1 MSTSTKGGLSNLPV
15 SYFGQSTEEQTKIE
29 ELQRIQKELTDALQ
43 NRRQMF
49 DPVLLAMAQ
58 GFLSPTKT
66 GSFGEALSNVAA
78 QVGPAQ
84 TAADKERLERL
95 AMQRELAATDL
106 ALTQAAEMD
115 KRILPKL
122 GLGPAPAAPSGAPAA
137 AAGAPATEPATPST
151 AAPATAA
158 PKTDAVPPSAQK
170 SGMHALTDQDLV
182 LMSRNPRFAATAEF
196 IRNLRKDELQDLVFV
211 DGVLVRKSNQQK
223 LADFRQQKPD
233 IFPTVLGPARMT
245 AQQFEEYEEARKQG
259 SPAAEKYL
267 KDRGIVSEASLEEQK
282 AAAGERAKGTAKAET
297 ERTQE
302 AIGLGDVTGR
312 LAQYRLLSTIAS
324 GKDASQI
331 FGIVNRPGVAESIL
345 RLVNDGVRTNATTI
359 QAGSLIDAMRTIGLD
374 QSTINKYEL
383 ALSTMANIQ
392 LQQAKLAQG
401 QGSVSNFERELF
413 ALASISPM
421 DNPATIQRKV
431 QMLQAR
437 AEFDRDVA
445 RRLRQSKQT
454 IDDFKD
460 SDQYNSMVDSYLGRI
475 QQIANSLDLQVP
487 SRTGRTAAG
496 PSTGATSASQDIR
509 NRLGIK

>member
-122 GLGPAPAAPSGAPAA
+122 GLGPAPAAPSGAPA
-137 AAGAPATEPATPST
+137 TEPAATPST
-151 AAPATAA
+151 AAPPTAA
-158 PKTDAVPPSAQK
+158 PKTEAVPPSAQK

-259 SPAAEKYL
+259 SPAAKKYL
-267 KDRGIVSEASLEEQK
+267 EDRGIVSEASLEEQK
-282 AAAGERAKGTAKAET
+282 AAAVESAKGKAKAET

-331 FGIVNRPGVAESIL
+331 FGIVNRPDVASSIL

-475 QQIANSLDLQVP
+475 QQIASSLDLQVP

-509 NRLGIK
+509 NRLGVK

>member
-122 GLGPAPAAPSGAPAA
+122 GLGPAPAA

-223 LADFRQQKPD
+223 LADFRQQRPD

-259 SPAAEKYL
+259 SPAAKKYL
-267 KDRGIVSEASLEEQK
+267 EDRGIVSEASLEEQK
-282 AAAGERAKGTAKAET
+282 AAAVESAKGKAKAET

-331 FGIVNRPGVAESIL
+331 FGIVNRPDVASSIL

-475 QQIANSLDLQVP
+475 QQIASSLDLQVP
-487 SRTGRTAAG
+487 SRTARTAAG

-509 NRLGIK
+509 NRLGVK

>member
-1 MSTSTKGGLSNLPV
+1 MSTSTKGGLGSLPV
-15 SYFGQSTEEQTKIE
+15 SYFSQSTEEQTKIE

-58 GFLSPTKT
+58 GFLAPTKT
-66 GSFGEALSNVAA
+66 GSFGESISNVAA

-84 TAADKERLERL
+84 AAADKERLERL
-95 AMQRELAATDL
+95 AMQRELASTDL

-122 GLGPAPAAPSGAPAA
+122 GLGPTPAGAPAAPGAALTP
-137 AAGAPATEPATPST
+137 TEPPS
-151 AAPATAA
+151 AA
-158 PKTDAVPPSAQK
+158 PKTEATPPSAQK

-182 LMSRNPRFAATAEF
+182 LMSRNPRYSQTAEF
-196 IRNLRKDELQDLVFV
+196 IRKLREDERQNLAFA
-211 DGVLVRKSNQQK
+211 DGVLVNKSTGQEI
-223 LADFRQQKPD
+223 ADFRQERPD
-233 IFPTVLGPARMT
+233 VFPTLAGPARMT
-245 AQQFEEYEEARKQG
+245 ARQFKEYEKTREEKGNEAAK
-259 SPAAEKYL
+259 EWL
-267 KDRGIVSEASLEEQK
+267 KTRGIESEASIEEQK
-282 AAAGERAKGTAKAET
+282 AAAKTRAEATAKAET

-312 LAQYRLLSTIAS
+312 MAQYRLLSTIAS

-331 FGIVNRPGVAESIL
+331 FGIVNRPDVGSAIL

-359 QAGSLIDAMRTIGLD
+359 QAGSLIDAMRNVGLD

-445 RRLRQSKQT
+445 RRLRKSKMS
-454 IDDFKD
+454 IDEFKD
-460 SDQYNSMVDSYLGRI
+460 AEGGEYEKMVDNYLNRI
-475 QQIANSLDLQVP
+475 QQIANSLNIQP
-487 SRTGRTAAG
+487 SSSSTRTSKTSPA
-496 PSTGATSASQDIR
+496 ATSASQDIR

>member
-122 GLGPAPAAPSGAPAA
+122 GLGPAPAAPSGAPA
-137 AAGAPATEPATPST
+137 GAPATEPAATPST
-151 AAPATAA
+151 AAPPTAA
-158 PKTDAVPPSAQK
+158 PKTEAVPPSAQK

-211 DGVLVRKSNQQK
+211 DGVLVSKSTQRK

-245 AQQFEEYEEARKQG
+245 AQQFEEYEEARNK
-259 SPAAEKYL
+259 SSDAAKKYL
-267 KDRGIVSEASLEEQK
+267 QDRGIVSETSLEEQK
-282 AAAGERAKGTAKAET
+282 AAAVESAKGKAKAET

-331 FGIVNRPGVAESIL
+331 FGIVNRPDVASSIL

-445 RRLRQSKQT
+445 RRLRKSKMS
-454 IDDFKD
+454 IDEFKD
-460 SDQYNSMVDSYLGRI
+460 AEGGEYEKMVDNYLGRI
-475 QQIANSLDLQVP
+475 RQIASSLDLQVP
-487 SRTGRTAAG
+487 SRTGTAAG

-509 NRLGIK
+509 NRLGVK

>member
-1 MSTSTKGGLSNLPV
+1 LPV

-122 GLGPAPAAPSGAPAA
+122 GLGPAPAAPSGT
-137 AAGAPATEPATPST
+137 PATEPAATPST
-151 AAPATAA
+151 AAPPTAA
-158 PKTDAVPPSAQK
+158 PKTEAVPPSAQK

-196 IRNLRKDELQDLVFV
+196 IRKLREDERQDLVFV

-267 KDRGIVSEASLEEQK
+267 KDRGIVSEASLEEKK
-282 AAAGERAKGTAKAET
+282 AAAIESAKGTAKAET

-331 FGIVNRPGVAESIL
+331 FGIVNRPDVASSIL

-475 QQIANSLDLQVP
+475 QQIASSLDLQVP
-487 SRTGRTAAG
+487 SRTRTAAG

-509 NRLGIK
+509 NRLGVK

>member
-122 GLGPAPAAPSGAPAA
+122 GLGPAPAAPSGAPA
-137 AAGAPATEPATPST
+137 TEPAATPST
-151 AAPATAA
+151 AAPPTAA
-158 PKTDAVPPSAQK
+158 PKTEAVPPSAQK

-182 LMSRNPRFAATAEF
+182 LMSRNPRYAQTAEF
-196 IRNLRKDELQDLVFV
+196 IRKLREDERQNLAFA
-211 DGVLVRKSNQQK
+211 DGVLVNKSTGQEI
-223 LADFRQQKPD
+223 ADFRQERPD
-233 IFPTVLGPARMT
+233 VFPTLAGNARMT
-245 AQQFEEYEEARKQG
+245 ARQFKEYEKTREEKGNEAAK
-259 SPAAEKYL
+259 EWL
-267 KDRGIVSEASLEEQK
+267 KTRGIESEVSIEEKK
-282 AAAGERAKGTAKAET
+282 AAAKTRAEATAKAET

-331 FGIVNRPGVAESIL
+331 FGIVNRPDVASSIL

-475 QQIANSLDLQVP
+475 QQIASSLDLQVP
-487 SRTGRTAAG
+487 SRTRTAAG

-509 NRLGIK
+509 NRLGVK

>member
-58 GFLSPTKT
+58 GFLAPTKT
-66 GSFGEALSNVAA
+66 GSFGESISNVAA

-84 TAADKERLERL
+84 ATADKERLERL
-95 AMQRELAATDL
+95 AMQRELASTDL

-122 GLGPAPAAPSGAPAA
+122 GLGPAPAGAPAA
-137 AAGAPATEPATPST
+137 APGAPTPTEP
-151 AAPATAA
+151 AA
-158 PKTDAVPPSAQK
+158 PKTEATPPSAQK

-182 LMSRNPRFAATAEF
+182 LMSRNPRYAQTAEL
-196 IRNLRKDELQDLVFV
+196 IRKLREDERQNLAFA
-211 DGVLVRKSNQQK
+211 DGVLVNKSTGQQI
-223 LADFRQQKPD
+223 ADFRQERPD
-233 IFPTVLGPARMT
+233 VFPTLAGPARMT
-245 AQQFEEYEEARKQG
+245 ARQFKEYEKTREEKGNEAAK
-259 SPAAEKYL
+259 EWL
-267 KDRGIVSEASLEEQK
+267 KTRGIESEASIEEQK
-282 AAAGERAKGTAKAET
+282 AAAKTRAEATAKAET

-331 FGIVNRPGVAESIL
+331 FGIVNRPDVASSIL

-475 QQIANSLDLQVP
+475 QQIASSLDLKVP
-487 SRTGRTAAG
+487 SRTGRTTAG

>member
-122 GLGPAPAAPSGAPAA
+122 GLGPAPAAV
-137 AAGAPATEPATPST
+137 AGAPATEPATPST
-151 AAPATAA
+151 AAPPTAA

-259 SPAAEKYL
+259 SPAAKKYL
-267 KDRGIVSEASLEEQK
+267 EDRGIVSEASLEEQK

-331 FGIVNRPGVAESIL
+331 FGIVNRPDVASSIL

-475 QQIANSLDLQVP
+475 QQIASSLDLQVP
-487 SRTGRTAAG
+487 SRTARTAAG

-509 NRLGIK
+509 NRLGVK

>member
-122 GLGPAPAAPSGAPAA
+122 GLGPAPAAPSGAPA
-137 AAGAPATEPATPST
+137 TEPAATPST
-151 AAPATAA
+151 AAPPTAA

-282 AAAGERAKGTAKAET
+282 AAAVESAKGKAKAET

-331 FGIVNRPGVAESIL
+331 FGIVNRPDVASSIL

-475 QQIANSLDLQVP
+475 QQIASSLDLQVP
-487 SRTGRTAAG
+487 SRTARTAAG